1 MKTCPHCGN
10 RMDDAQKSC
19 PTCGVDYLEA
29 VIGDLAGSTRSDA
42 SLRFESIEEGL
53 RPIEGAVLPS
63 MGETVR
69 RMMPQLSGGALL
81 FLVIAGLATK
91 GVLFYLLAAAAAV
104 PFLGSIVRTLRG
116 RKPLGRGELVVTA
129 AARLF
134 EEDAAAL
141 RRDFPERKEVTERLD
156 EMQARIGQAL
166 ALQAEAHARNR
177 RKILIA
183 ALALLAVAC
192 IGVGALALRNH
203 AARKAEAEYA
213 RQPEWVKLRDEYLA
227 AAENGASADSALRL
241 AVVRAMLD
249 ARQPAEA
256 EAFFFAHCQ
265 GEPGDIDCALLIAG
279 SYRSDP
285 QALDAFVDRAAL
297 RYDSDT
303 RKLKKLKR

>member
-1 MKTCPHCGN
+1 
-10 RMDDAQKSC
+10 MDDAQKNC
-19 PTCGVDYLEA
+19 PACGVDYLEA

-42 SLRFESIEEGL
+42 SLRLESIEEGL
-53 RPIEGAVLPS
+53 RPIEGAAPPS
-63 MGETVR
+63 MGETFR

-91 GVLFYLLAAAAAV
+91 GALFYLLAAVVAV
-104 PFLGSIVRTLRG
+104 PFLRSVVRTLRG
-116 RKPLGRGELVVTA
+116 RKPLGQGELVVTA
-129 AARLF
+129 AARIF

-141 RRDFPERKEVTERLD
+141 RRDFSERTEVTERLD

-166 ALQAEAHARNR
+166 ALQAEVHARNR

-192 IGVGALALRNH
+192 IAVGALALRNQ
-203 AARKAEAEYA
+203 AARQAEAEYA

-227 AAENGASADSALRL
+227 ASENEELDNGALRL
-241 AVVRAMLD
+241 AVLQAMLD
-249 ARQPAEA
+249 AQQPAEA
-256 EAFFFAHCQ
+256 EAFFFTHCQ
-265 GEPGDIDCALLIAG
+265 GEPGDIDCALLVAG
-279 SYRSDP
+279 GYRSNP
-285 QALDAFVDRAAL
+285 QALNAFVDKAVL